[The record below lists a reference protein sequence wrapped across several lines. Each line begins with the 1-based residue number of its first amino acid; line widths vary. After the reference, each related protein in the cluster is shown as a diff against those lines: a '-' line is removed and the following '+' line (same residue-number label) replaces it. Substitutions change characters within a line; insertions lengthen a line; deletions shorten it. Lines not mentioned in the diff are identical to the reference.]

1 MGLEGASQLED
12 EQPHPWVPATGGD
25 GWEVQ
30 IPGGPETKSRNQES
44 EPVVA
49 CHCPRAG

>member
-1 MGLEGASQLED
+1 MGLEGASQLGD
-12 EQPHPWVPATGGD
+12 EQHHPWVPATGGD
-25 GWEVQ
+25 GWEAH

-49 CHCPRAG
+49 CRCPRAG